1 MEKELFR
8 PLLRTNDIAREL
20 FEGTIGK
27 RKATYFDFTA
37 TGLAYE
43 PIESRIRQLL
53 EYYANTHSKEAFLAE
68 TMQRCYEAA
77 RRSLK
82 TSLAL
87 EEDFLLIPSGYGATG
102 AIKRFQELMGLYIP
116 PAVCKRLGS
125 KPEVERKPLVIV
137 GPYEHHSN
145 ELGFRESLCDI
156 HRVPLTD
163 DGFVDLDDLEKVLR
177 KNQGREI
184 VGSFCIASN
193 ATGIITPYRE
203 ISGLLRHYGAIVC
216 FDAAATSAYMNI
228 PSELFDALFLSPH
241 KLLGGPGSC
250 GLLAIRRELVDTSI
264 APTYPGGGTVTYV
277 SRKSHRFHDDAEV
290 REDAGT
296 PAILQIIRAALAYQ
310 LRNEMGLEW
319 IARRKKELYRHFVRR
334 IQESGRFEI
343 LANPEAENIGIVS
356 LIPREADPYRLCRI
370 LSHRYAIETRAG
382 CSCAGPYGHDLLGLE
397 DDEQMLRTP
406 GWLRISI
413 HPLQTQESLD
423 KLVDA
428 LEASVEAATGGAS
441 APHSP

>member
-1 MEKELFR
+1 MHPELFR
-8 PLLRTNDIAREL
+8 PLLGSGDIQNEL
-20 FEGTIGK
+20 FENTIGI

-37 TGLAYE
+37 TGLAYR
-43 PIESRIRQLL
+43 PIEDRMRELL
-53 EYYANTHSKEAFLAE
+53 EYYANTHSKEAYLAE
-68 TMQRCYEAA
+68 TMQECYEAA

-82 TSLAL
+82 DSLDL
-87 EEDFLLIPSGYGATG
+87 EDDFLVIPTGFGATG

-125 KPEVERKPLVIV
+125 KPEVEKRPLVIV

-163 DGFVDLDDLEKVLR
+163 EGYVDLYDLEKILK
-177 KNQGREI
+177 KNRGREI
-184 VGSFCIASN
+184 IGSFCIASN
-193 ATGIITPYRE
+193 ATGIITPYAD
-203 ISGLLRHYGAIVC
+203 ISALLRDYGATVC

-228 PSELFDALFLSPH
+228 PSKLYDAMFLSAH
-241 KLLGGPGSC
+241 KLLGGPGSS
-250 GLLAIRRELVDTSI
+250 GLLLIRKGMVDTSI

-277 SRKSHRFHDDAEV
+277 SRKSHRFHEDAEV

-296 PAILQIIRAALAYQ
+296 PAILQFIKAALAYQ

-319 IARRKKELYRHFVRR
+319 IAERKKELYTHFVSRIESIGGYQILGNRR
-334 IQESGRFEI
+334 
-343 LANPEAENIGIVS
+343 AENIGIVS
-356 LIPREADPYRLCRI
+356 LVPEKGSPYDLCRT
-370 LSHRYAIETRAG
+370 LSRDYGIETRAG

-397 DDEQMLRTP
+397 DDTDMSELP

-413 HPLQTQESLD
+413 HPIQTKESLD
-423 KLVDA
+423 RLAKA
-428 LEASVEAATGGAS
+428 LEESLAR
-441 APHSP
+441 

>member
-1 MEKELFR
+1 MKPEQELFT
-8 PLLRTNDIAREL
+8 PLLHKSERAEEL
-20 FEGTIGK
+20 YQNTIGA

-43 PIESRIRQLL
+43 PIESRMRRLL

-68 TMQRCYEAA
+68 TMQHCYEAA

-82 TSLAL
+82 SSLAL
-87 EEDFLLIPSGYGATG
+87 DEDFLLIPSGYGATG

-156 HRVPLTD
+156 HRVPLTKE
-163 DGFVDLDDLEKVLR
+163 GYVDLGDLETVLAE
-177 KNQGREI
+177 NEGREI
-184 VGSFCIASN
+184 IGSFCIASN

-203 ISGLLRHYGAIVC
+203 ISRLLRRYGAVVC
-216 FDAAATSAYMNI
+216 FDAAATSPYMNI
-228 PSELFDALFLSPH
+228 PSELFDVLFLSPH

-250 GLLAIRRELVDTSI
+250 GLLAIRKELVDTSI

-319 IARRKKELYRHFVRR
+319 IAKRKKALYDHFVRR
-334 IQESGRFEI
+334 IERSERFEI
-343 LANPEAENIGIVS
+343 LGNPEAENIGIVS
-356 LIPREADPYRLCRI
+356 LVPRDASPYDLCRT
-370 LSHRYAIETRAG
+370 LSHRYGIETRAG
-382 CSCAGPYGHDLLGLE
+382 CSCAGPYGHDLLGLD
-397 DDEQMLRTP
+397 DDEEMLATP

-413 HPLQTQESLD
+413 HPIHRFETLD
-423 KLVDA
+423 TLAEA
-428 LEASVEAATGGAS
+428 LEASVEAVANAS
-441 APHSP
+441 I